1 MPIEDYLRIAPEV
14 EEALAEGR
22 PVVALESTVISHGLP
37 RPDNIELARRCEAAV
52 RDEGAVPATIGVIHG
67 EVVVGLSDDE
77 IRTLA
82 LDDSVRKVS
91 RRDYPIVVA
100 RREHGGTTVAATMI
114 AAYLAGIRLFATG
127 GIGGVHRGEGDDVS
141 ADLPE
146 LAMTSV
152 CVVCAGAKSILDLP
166 RTLEYLETA
175 GVPILGYQTD
185 QFPAFY
191 AATSGLPLEVRVD
204 SPFDV
209 ARILQAKW
217 DMGLDGG
224 VLVTV
229 PPPDD
234 LALPTHEMENA
245 IAVALSDAD
254 AQGISGKQI
263 TPFLL
268 TRVSEITE
276 GRSLAVNI
284 ALLEQNAR
292 VAARIAAEVASLT

>member
-1 MPIEDYLRIAPEV
+1 MPPEDYMRIAPEV
-14 EEALAEGR
+14 EAALAEGR

-37 RPDNIELARRCEAAV
+37 RPDNFELARRCEAAV
-52 RDEGAVPATIGVIHG
+52 REEGALPATIGVIHG
-67 EVVVGLSDDE
+67 EVVVGLTEDE

-82 LDDSVRKVS
+82 LGDDVRKVS
-91 RRDYPIVVA
+91 RRDYPVVVA
-100 RREHGGTTVAATMI
+100 RREHGGTTVAATMV

-175 GVPILGYQTD
+175 GVPVLGYRTD

-191 AATSGLPLEVRVD
+191 AATSGLSLEVRVD
-204 SPFDV
+204 SAFDV

-217 DMGLDGG
+217 GMGLEGG

-229 PPPDD
+229 PPPEDA
-234 LALPTHEMENA
+234 ALPMDEMETA
-245 IAVALSDAD
+245 IAMALAD
-254 AQGISGKQI
+254 AESQGISGKRI

-268 TRVSEITE
+268 ARMGEITE
-276 GRSLAVNI
+276 GRSLTVNI
-284 ALLEQNAR
+284 ALIEQNAR
-292 VAARIAAEVASLT
+292 IAAQIAAEVASLA

>member
-114 AAYLAGIRLFATG
+114 GAYLAGIRLFATG